1 MLPPRARGD
10 GRQDGRQRRRLG
22 REPDE
27 HQPHGRVVVSDQV
40 SAPVRLVRFRS
51 EPQRAAVL
59 LDVDGTLA
67 PIVER
72 PEDAAV
78 PEETRREVERLAER
92 YRLVACISGRPAADA
107 RRIVGLDDV
116 EYVGVHGLE
125 GHPGVPEYTPLL
137 TELIESVDWPWRVE
151 TKAGVTAA
159 FHYREVD
166 DAEADLAVEALVRAA
181 EELGLAVQR
190 GRKVVEVR
198 PPIDVDKGTA
208 ARSLLSEHG
217 LERALYAGDD
227 TTDLDAFRGLDEAEL
242 DASVKVAVASP
253 EMNLA
258 LLNAADF
265 VVDGPEGLVEL
276 LRQL

>member
-1 MLPPRARGD
+1 
-10 GRQDGRQRRRLG
+10 
-22 REPDE
+22 
-27 HQPHGRVVVSDQV
+27 V

-78 PEETRREVERLAER
+78 PEETRREVERLAGR

-116 EYVGVHGLE
+116 EYIGVHGLE

-137 TELIESVDWPWRVE
+137 TQLIESVDWPWRVE

-166 DAEADLAVEALVRAA
+166 DAEAEPAVEALVHAA

-208 ARSLLSEHG
+208 ARSLLAEHG

-242 DASVKVAVASP
+242 DAAVKVAVASP
-253 EMNLA
+253 EMNPTLM
-258 LLNAADF
+258 NAADF